1 MRKLLVFSVIWLC
14 LTLFVKADE
23 VLIDGINY
31 LIRGGVVGVIAGEEK
46 YKGDIKIPET
56 IVYEGVEYQ
65 VTRIEQSAFK
75 DCTEL
80 TSLEL
85 PESINNAAGFYSGC
99 TQLVSINLPK
109 GLTEIPMAMF
119 EGCVNLENCKL
130 PDSIKIIA
138 ERAFYGCEKLKE
150 LKIPSG
156 VETIGSYAFYKCES
170 LQSMEIPDGVQL
182 IGNSHFY
189 LCTNL
194 YSVILPKDLKAIGSH
209 CFSSCRNLT
218 TVVLPEALK
227 VINEFAFIDCSS
239 LTNID
244 IPLSVTTIKRSA
256 FSNCGIRELT
266 ISGHITNWDFSEQ
279 AIFADCKM
287 LESVTF
293 GKTAS
298 IPSTAFSGC
307 EKLSSVT
314 FLSDDVRIGTKAF
327 ENCTNL
333 KTISFSN
340 VTDVGE
346 SAFAGTGITSI
357 VFPNKEI
364 RIGYK
369 SFAQCKDLVS
379 VVFDGPISIAQG
391 GFYECPKLESV
402 VFRKEARLVHRSF
415 GGCTGLKSV
424 IFGGR
429 ADIGDYTFAECKN
442 LEDVY
447 YFYENMTPV
456 SEIAFTN
463 AYVEYA
469 TLHVP
474 ESLVEQYSNDATW
487 GRFGK
492 IVPLTDEDIAAHV
505 PSNVST
511 PFAVRSHNG
520 TFVVDGASAGTPIT
534 VYTST
539 GVLAGF
545 ATAMEGSTSLYTKMQ
560 KGDVAIVKV
569 GQKVKQIMVE

>member
-1 MRKLLVFSVIWLC
+1 M
-14 LTLFVKADE
+14 
-23 VLIDGINY
+23 
-31 LIRGGVVGVIAGEEK
+31 
-46 YKGDIKIPET
+46 
-56 IVYEGVEYQ
+56 
-65 VTRIEQSAFK
+65 
-75 DCTEL
+75 
-80 TSLEL
+80 
-85 PESINNAAGFYSGC
+85 
-99 TQLVSINLPK
+99 
-109 GLTEIPMAMF
+109 
-119 EGCVNLENCKL
+119 
-130 PDSIKIIA
+130 
-138 ERAFYGCEKLKE
+138 
-150 LKIPSG
+150 
-156 VETIGSYAFYKCES
+156 
-170 LQSMEIPDGVQL
+170 
-182 IGNSHFY
+182 
-189 LCTNL
+189 
-194 YSVILPKDLKAIGSH
+194 
-209 CFSSCRNLT
+209 T
-218 TVVLPEALK
+218 TVVLPEALE

-244 IPLSVTTIKRSA
+244 IPPSVTTIKRSA

-266 ISGHITNWDFSEQ
+266 ISGHITNWDFSEH
-279 AIFADCKM
+279 AVFADCKM

-293 GKTAS
+293 GKTTT
-298 IPSTAFSGC
+298 IPSSAFSGC

-314 FLSDDVRIGTKAF
+314 FLSDDVRITTKAF

-520 TFVVDGASAGTPIT
+520 TFVVDGASVGTPIT